1 MSNGKRGLSIL
12 EDETAVQLIIK
23 GIGSILE

>member
-1 MSNGKRGLSIL
+1 MSNGKRGFFLL

-23 GIGSILE
+23 VIGYGAK